1 MKTPQRSLTHQK
13 GTVLVMAL
21 IFLIILTLLGL
32 SAMEGTVLETKLASN
47 YQENNFAFRVTELG
61 ALQSDLLIEEDTY
74 SKMRTNQEK
83 DVTGQLNTDIT
94 RDHGILADTENSQY
108 TYKGLFTPRTGVN
121 NAGGQL
127 AFFEIRTTGLS
138 AVGSAQAAGRTSLR
152 VGVTRWVPEQSGNL
166 LLN

>member
-1 MKTPQRSLTHQK
+1 MKTPQSRLTHQK

-32 SAMEGTVLETKLASN
+32 SAMEGTVLGTRLASN

-74 SKMRTNQEK
+74 SKMRTNQEE
-83 DVTGQLNTDIT
+83 DVTALLNADIT

-108 TYKGLFTPRTGVN
+108 TYKGLFTPRTGVQN
-121 NAGGQL
+121 SGGQL

-138 AVGSAQAAGRTSLR
+138 AVGTSQGAGRSTLR

-166 LLN
+166 LVD